1 MDSFS
6 LSNYNKII
14 QAFLDNG
21 YCISP
26 LGENI
31 EASGKQLFLRHD
43 VDFNLDLAVM
53 MAEENSNL
61 GVRSCFQLLIRS
73 PLYNL
78 ASEHNLKALGRI
90 AALDQTFGLHFYLPS
105 FISPGAGNT
114 LDEVHKLVHS
124 DLDLLKKM
132 APEKVAEVMSWHN
145 PSVFGE
151 EHKSWIESKM
161 PNILNA
167 YSLEQDG
174 IAYFADSYHRFSVD
188 EWFSI
193 AQRGGVKIQLNF
205 HPCQWVWGLP
215 TMEEVL
221 AKTWAKTIRQME
233 QEYLASHIYRK
244 SFPEGLPENGLQA
257 WVEPLFLA
265 AQDTRKN
272 KI

>member
-1 MDSFS
+1 MNNFS
-6 LSNYNKII
+6 LPNYRKII
-14 QAFLDNG
+14 QTFLDNG
-21 YCISP
+21 YNISP
-26 LGENI
+26 LGESLETNTK
-31 EASGKQLFLRHD
+31 EVFLRHD
-43 VDFNLDLAVM
+43 VDYNLDLAVM
-53 MAEENSNL
+53 MAEENSRL
-61 GVRSCFQLLIRS
+61 GVRGCFQLLIRC

-90 AALDQTFGLHFYLPS
+90 KALRQTFGLHFYLPS
-105 FISPGAGNT
+105 SISPGEGNT
-114 LDEVHKLVHS
+114 LDEVHQLVHG
-124 DLDLLKKM
+124 DMDLLKKM
-132 APEKVAEVMSWHN
+132 VPGKVAEVMSWHN
-145 PSVFGE
+145 PSVLGE
-151 EHKSWIESKM
+151 EHKSWVESKM

-167 YSLEQDG
+167 YSLEQSG
-174 IAYFADSYHRFSVD
+174 IAYFADSDHRFSVD